1 MKTFEEMTKDEKL
14 ALLKLPLD
22 EKIKRTKELILEWY
36 LQYDGQVFV
45 SFSGGKDSTVLLHI
59 ARSIKTCADIPAVFV
74 DTGLEYPELRQHVKN
89 TDIQSFQKSNRAIF
103 MIFAIQSPIN

>member
-1 MKTFEEMTKDEKL
+1 MTKEEKL

-59 ARSIKTCADIPAVFV
+59 ARSIKTSHLM
-74 DTGLEYPELRQHVKN
+74 DTHK
-89 TDIQSFQKSNRAIF
+89 
-103 MIFAIQSPIN
+103 

>member
-1 MKTFEEMTKDEKL
+1 MKKFDGMTKDEKL

-59 ARSIKTCADIPAVFV
+59 AR
-74 DTGLEYPELRQHVKN
+74 
-89 TDIQSFQKSNRAIF
+89 
-103 MIFAIQSPIN
+103 